1 MTYEE
6 LVKDTKWWIAGD
18 STKSVDYTATDINTA
33 LNQYYN
39 EVVSIIL
46 NVNGSW
52 EWDDTNYTNL
62 PVFTDNIVSGQA
74 DYSLDLDAGTT
85 LNFIKLRI
93 KDSGGKWISLQPIV
107 YHDKEWIEGEDADAG
122 TPQYYDK
129 IGESIILY
137 PTPNYSSSEGL
148 KIYIQRTP
156 DYFETTDTTQEPG
169 FNPLYHRYLSM
180 GAALDYCVVN
190 SMNDR
195 VNYLM
200 VKMADMKQ
208 RLMSDYSKRNRD
220 EHLSASLYSEDFG
233 QGGDGSYT
241 VYPDKITW

>member
-1 MTYEE
+1 MTYSE
-6 LVKDTKWWIAGD
+6 LVSDVKFFIAGD
-18 STKSVDYTATDINTA
+18 STKTVDYTAADINTA

-39 EVVSIIL
+39 EVISIIL
-46 NVNGSW
+46 GVNGSW

-74 DYSLDLDAGTT
+74 DYSLDLDSGTV

-93 KDSGGKWISLQPIV
+93 KDSSGTWIDLEPIG
-107 YHDKEWIEGEDADAG
+107 HHQKEWIEGEDAASG
-122 TPQYYDK
+122 TPEYYDK
-129 IGESIILY
+129 VGESIILY

-156 DYFETTDTTQEPG
+156 DYFTTGDTTQAPG
-169 FNPLYHRYLSM
+169 FNPLYHRYLSL

-190 SMNDR
+190 SMTDR
-195 VNYLM
+195 ANYLM
-200 VKMADMKQ
+200 AKLTEMKQ
-208 RLMSDYSKRNRD
+208 RIMADFSRRSRD
-220 EHLSASLYSEDFG
+220 EKLSTNTYAEDFG
-233 QGGDGSYT
+233 QEGVEGYT